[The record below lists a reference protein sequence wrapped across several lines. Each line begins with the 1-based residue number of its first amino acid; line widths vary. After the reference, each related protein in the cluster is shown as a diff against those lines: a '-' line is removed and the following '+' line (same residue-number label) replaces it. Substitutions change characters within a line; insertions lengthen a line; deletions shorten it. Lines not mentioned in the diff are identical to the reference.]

1 MSNKKITNSKSRIDE
16 IMNYFN
22 ISQSELCRRTGLQ
35 KSALSNYLN
44 GDREPRQDQIS
55 IIADPFNINPA
66 WLMGY
71 DAPMF
76 MNSLSD
82 KRLRND
88 EAELLLKYNQLN
100 DSGKK
105 YVKDTID
112 LAMMKADFLKDSS
125 PAKEGTG

>member
-82 KRLRND
+82 KRLRDD

-112 LAMMKADFLKDSS
+112 LAVMKADFLKDLS
-125 PAKEGTG
+125 PVKEGTG

>member
-82 KRLRND
+82 KRLRDD

>member
-55 IIADPFNINPA
+55 VIADPFNINPA

-82 KRLRND
+82 KRLRDD

-112 LAMMKADFLKDSS
+112 LAMMKADFLKDSN
-125 PAKEGTG
+125 PVKEGTG

>member
-82 KRLRND
+82 KRLRDD

-112 LAMMKADFLKDSS
+112 LAMMKADFLKDLS

>member
-76 MNSLSD
+76 MNPLSD
-82 KRLRND
+82 KRLRDD

>member
-82 KRLRND
+82 KRLRDD

-100 DSGKK
+100 DSGK
-105 YVKDTID
+105 IND
-112 LAMMKADFLKDSS
+112 LWSASLLPSCPQTK
-125 PAKEGTG
+125 P

>member
-82 KRLRND
+82 KRLRDD

-125 PAKEGTG
+125 PAKEETG

>member
-82 KRLRND
+82 KRLRDD

-125 PAKEGTG
+125 PAKERTG

>member
-82 KRLRND
+82 KRLRDD

-112 LAMMKADFLKDSS
+112 LALMKADFLKDSS